1 MLQMLLKFW
10 SSILSDYMNSGK
22 TYHAGSTAINAS
34 AHEMTEDFCKS
45 LDIVLKQV
53 TFSEVGGATLFVPF
67 GVGLFAGSNYPI
79 GRKFS

>member
-1 MLQMLLKFW
+1 
-10 SSILSDYMNSGK
+10 MNSGK

-79 GRKFS
+79 GRKVS